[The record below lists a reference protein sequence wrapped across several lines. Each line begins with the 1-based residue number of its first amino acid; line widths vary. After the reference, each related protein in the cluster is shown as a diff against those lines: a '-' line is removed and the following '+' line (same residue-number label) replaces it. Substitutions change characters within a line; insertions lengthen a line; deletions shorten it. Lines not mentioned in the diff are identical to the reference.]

1 MEMLGRIPAPGDS
14 FEEQGYRFQVVRTAG
29 RLASAVLINK
39 LQPEGKEEE

>member
-1 MEMLGRIPAPGDS
+1 MDGHGIPAPGDS